1 MILHTECNFTFLNV
15 SQASFVRKQLL
26 LRIYVLPSVKFPAPN
41 CGCVKKLTNIRYA
54 LYCQAEAR
62 GNKILFMG
70 FWVFSED
77 SSPHLTN
84 KHWKHNENK
93 QNFPPSF
100 WKVHPVYKNCIA
112 QFQQNKLVWPPI
124 IVLSFYY
131 DVTLSL
137 PQLTHYPMAN
147 TLSTC

>member
-1 MILHTECNFTFLNV
+1 MILHTECKFTFLNV

-26 LRIYVLPSVKFPAPN
+26 SRIYVLPSVKFPAPN

-84 KHWKHNENK
+84 KH
-93 QNFPPSF
+93 
-100 WKVHPVYKNCIA
+100 
-112 QFQQNKLVWPPI
+112 
-124 IVLSFYY
+124 
-131 DVTLSL
+131 
-137 PQLTHYPMAN
+137 
-147 TLSTC
+147 

>member
-54 LYCQAEAR
+54 LYCQSEAR
-62 GNKILFMG
+62 GNKIWFMG
-70 FWVFSED
+70 FWVFTT
-77 SSPHLTN
+77 LNQQTL
-84 KHWKHNENK
+84 KTQWKQTFSWNI
-93 QNFPPSF
+93 
-100 WKVHPVYKNCIA
+100 YKNCIA
-112 QFQQNKLVWPPI
+112 QFQQNKLVWPPR

-131 DVTLSL
+131 VTLSL